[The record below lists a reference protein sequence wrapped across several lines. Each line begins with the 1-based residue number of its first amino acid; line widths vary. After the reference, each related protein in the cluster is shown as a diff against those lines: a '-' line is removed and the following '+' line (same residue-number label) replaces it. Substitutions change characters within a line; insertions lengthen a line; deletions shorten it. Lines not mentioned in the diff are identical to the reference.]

1 MLMSAVSAPSGMLH
15 GRGHVAKTRTSR
27 QNRRKDTFKYFNAEK
42 YVVNSAP
49 FRALF
54 GEMAQYVVKLSH
66 FWLVFGLNC
75 YLCLNIKDIKRH
87 FIMSEKYKLP
97 SYFRQKYQLIATVT
111 FTAFFSL
118 VFMLVS
124 IPFSH
129 NVWFE
134 LGASEAFLFTA
145 AFFVIGLFV
154 IIFSKRLMY
163 ATRMH
168 DMNYLQYVLWNIGEV
183 VVICLLYA
191 AFSVKGDSLGII
203 ELYDS
208 SFVDIF
214 LNAFVYCFV
223 SLIIPYIIAG
233 MYFAIIDKNNTIR
246 LMNYANVVS
255 DEPILPK
262 DEKKITL
269 FDNSGVLKMQLSL
282 SSLYYIESDDNY
294 IIVWYTDSKGDMKR
308 YMLRCRLK
316 TVEESFMGSSLIR
329 CHRKYIVNMDKVK
342 VLRKEKDGYEL
353 EIDNDVIPPI
363 AITRTYADNVL
374 RYLKSEETGKP
385 QPGKD

>member
-1 MLMSAVSAPSGMLH
+1 MA
-15 GRGHVAKTRTSR
+15 
-27 QNRRKDTFKYFNAEK
+27 DKY
-42 YVVNSAP
+42 
-49 FRALF
+49 
-54 GEMAQYVVKLSH
+54 
-66 FWLVFGLNC
+66 
-75 YLCLNIKDIKRH
+75 II
-87 FIMSEKYKLP
+87 P

-134 LGASEAFLFTA
+134 LGPSKAFMFTA
-145 AFFVIGLFV
+145 AFFVIGLLV

-163 ATRMH
+163 STRMK
-168 DMNYLQYVLWNIGEV
+168 DMSYLQYVLWDIAEV
-183 VVICLLYA
+183 LVICLLYTL
-191 AFSVKGDSLGII
+191 FSRKGDSLGII
-203 ELYDS
+203 HLENN
-208 SFVDIF
+208 SFIRIF
-214 LNAFVYCFV
+214 MNAIVYCFI
-223 SLIIPYIIAG
+223 SLIFPYIIAG

-262 DEKKITL
+262 DEQKITL
-269 FDNSGVLKMQLSL
+269 FDNSGVLKLSLRL

-294 IIVWYTDSKGDMKR
+294 IMVWYTDSKGELKK

-316 TVEESFMGSSLIR
+316 TVEESFKGSSLVR

-342 VLRKEKDGYEL
+342 VLRKEKDGYEIDL
-353 EIDNDVIPPI
+353 DNDLIPPI
-363 AITRTYADNVL
+363 AITKTYAENVL
-374 RYLKSEETGKP
+374 GLLKRPEN
-385 QPGKD
+385 

>member
-1 MLMSAVSAPSGMLH
+1 MS
-15 GRGHVAKTRTSR
+15 
-27 QNRRKDTFKYFNAEK
+27 DKY
-42 YVVNSAP
+42 
-49 FRALF
+49 R
-54 GEMAQYVVKLSH
+54 
-66 FWLVFGLNC
+66 
-75 YLCLNIKDIKRH
+75 
-87 FIMSEKYKLP
+87 LP
-97 SYFRQKYQLIATVT
+97 AYFRQKYQLIATVT

-134 LGASEAFLFTA
+134 LGASQAFLFTA

-163 ATRMH
+163 ATRMQ
-168 DMNYLQYVLWNIGEV
+168 DMNYLEYVLWNLAEV

-191 AFSVKGDSLGII
+191 LFSVKGDDLGII
-203 ELYDS
+203 ELSDT

-214 LNAFVYCFV
+214 LNAFLYCFV

-246 LMNYANVVS
+246 LMNYANVVY

-262 DEKKITL
+262 DEQKITL
-269 FDNSGVLKMQLSL
+269 FDNSGVLKLSL
-282 SSLYYIESDDNY
+282 RLSNLYYIESDDNY
-294 IIVWYTDSKGDMKR
+294 IVVWYTDSKGEMKK

-316 TVEESFMGSSLIR
+316 TVEESFKGSSLVR

-353 EIDNDVIPPI
+353 DLDNDMIPPLT
-363 AITRTYADNVL
+363 ITKTYLGNVL
-374 RYLKSEETGKP
+374 GHMKVQESDES
-385 QPGKD
+385 QS